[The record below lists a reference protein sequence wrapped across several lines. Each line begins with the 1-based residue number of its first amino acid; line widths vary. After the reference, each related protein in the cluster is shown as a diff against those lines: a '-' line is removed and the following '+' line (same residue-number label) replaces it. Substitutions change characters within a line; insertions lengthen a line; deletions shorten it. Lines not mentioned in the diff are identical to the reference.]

1 MLQYFY
7 IISAS
12 PVKSNFYVHFLII
25 DLYFLCSLLRKTLL
39 FVAIDFVFRFSLVFT
54 LCKIEAFGGTSL
66 VVQWLGLH
74 YSTAKGSDSIP
85 GQGTKIPQATPY
97 GQINKWNKSIFAHNF
112 TLSVYR
118 CLFFVISIIII
129 VIYL

>member
-12 PVKSNFYVHFLII
+12 TVKSNFYVHFLII

-97 GQINKWNKSIFAHNF
+97 GQINK
-112 TLSVYR
+112 
-118 CLFFVISIIII
+118 
-129 VIYL
+129 